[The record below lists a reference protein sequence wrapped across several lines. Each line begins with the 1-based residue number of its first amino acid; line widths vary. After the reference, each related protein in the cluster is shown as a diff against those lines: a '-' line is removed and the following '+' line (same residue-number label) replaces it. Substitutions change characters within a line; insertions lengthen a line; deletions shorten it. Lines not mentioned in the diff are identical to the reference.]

1 MNASIRRLPEHL
13 ANQIAAGEVVERPA
27 SIVKE
32 LVENSLD
39 AGARSVRVE
48 LESGGLERVRVRDD
62 GAGIRAGELAL
73 ALTRHATSKITSLE
87 DLQHVA
93 SMGFRGEALPSVA
106 SVSRLEICSR
116 PADQER
122 GARLRYD
129 ANGEACESPAPHPAG
144 TTVDVG
150 SLFFNVPARRKFMR
164 TPRTELARCE
174 AVVRSLAMA
183 HPHVAFA
190 LAHDGRAKLEVAAA
204 RDAAA
209 EDARIAKLLGPDF
222 AGAMR
227 RVGTEAGALALEGW
241 VAAPSFT
248 RAQPDMQHFF
258 VNCRPVR
265 DKVVSSA
272 VRQAF
277 ADVVYHQR
285 HAAFVLFLS
294 IDPAEVDVNVHPGK
308 AEVRFRD
315 ASAVHGFVRRALKD
329 AIAAMGPGAGGDD
342 GDEDAVDGLPGTAR
356 DGATRGGAADGA
368 AGATS
373 GDAAPAAGL
382 GLGARPAWGTA
393 SGPASGRAGAP
404 GRPRQDALALGMP
417 GAADH
422 AAAFASLARL
432 SADRGRP
439 GPAASRP
446 IDPHARDAFDDGTY
460 AVDAVRARADGA
472 HGTDG
477 ALSKA
482 GVPGVRD
489 DASRAGA
496 VPPLG
501 FALAHLHGVYI
512 LAQNAD
518 GLVLVDAHAAH
529 ERITYERL
537 KAAWRERGIRAQALL
552 VPASLDVSAREAD
565 RAEEA
570 GDRFASLGL
579 GVTRTG
585 PERLGIRE
593 VPAILGH
600 ADAAALVRDVLADL
614 VALDDVA
621 VDASSERLERAID
634 EVLSRM
640 ACHGSVRANRAL
652 SVTEMNALLRR
663 MEATPNSGQCNHGRP
678 TWRHLSIK
686 ELDALFLRGR

>member
-129 ANGEACESPAPHPAG
+129 ANGEASESPAPHPAG

-150 SLFFNVPARRKFMR
+150 SLFYNVPARRKFMR

-183 HPHVAFA
+183 HPDVAFA

-222 AGAMR
+222 AAAMR
-227 RVGTEAGALALEGW
+227 RVATEAGPLALEGW

-329 AIAAMGPGAGGDD
+329 AIAAMGPGAGRDGGED
-342 GDEDAVDGLPGTAR
+342 GDEGGSPGAMGDRTGRRMDGRTDA
-356 DGATRGGAADGA
+356 GGG
-368 AGATS
+368 G
-373 GDAAPAAGL
+373 G
-382 GLGARPAWGTA
+382 A
-393 SGPASGRAGAP
+393 SGPGATGAVQVSGAGRAGGPGVP
-404 GRPRQDALALGMP
+404 GRPRQDALALGTP

-432 SADRGRP
+432 NADRGRL

-460 AVDAVRARADGA
+460 ALGAVRADDDGSGGTEGTRAEA
-472 HGTDG
+472 
-477 ALSKA
+477 A
-482 GVPGVRD
+482 VPGVRD
-489 DASRAGA
+489 DGSCAGS

-501 FALAHLHGVYI
+501 FALAHLHGVYV
-512 LAQNAD
+512 LAQNGD

-552 VPASLDVSAREAD
+552 VPAFLDVSAHEAD

-579 GVTRTG
+579 GVVRTG

-621 VDASSERLERAID
+621 ADASSERLERAID

-678 TWRHLSIK
+678 TWRHLSMR
-686 ELDALFLRGR
+686 ELDGLFLRGR